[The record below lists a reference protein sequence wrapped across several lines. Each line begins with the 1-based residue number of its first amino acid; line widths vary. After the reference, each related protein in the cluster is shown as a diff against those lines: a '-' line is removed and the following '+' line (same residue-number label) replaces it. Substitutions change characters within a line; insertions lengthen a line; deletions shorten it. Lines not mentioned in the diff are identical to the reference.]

1 MANLCAIVL
10 LVRFFFFSMC
20 FDLFLLE
27 LVRILRACGIPS
39 VHLFSIKCLFL
50 CYLVVFV
57 ARSGK
62 RRHRVRKC
70 MAVVEAFPN
79 ILLLFFI
86 SPTII
91 YTWGQDSS
99 DSMGTQHLSPDKD
112 TTSYIV
118 VHRPILS
125 WRWPARR
132 QVHPSHQKSSMTRS
146 CTVWASMCG
155 DSWTRQ
161 KTSET

>member
-1 MANLCAIVL
+1 MDNRCKPLQPIASDPSDPSDASDGPGTESTLGVQSRRQGSIPCHLGRRVGGRGQGDTLRIWQTCVL
-10 LVRFFFFSMC
+10 LCCWFVFFFSMC

-91 YTWGQDSS
+91 YT
-99 DSMGTQHLSPDKD
+99 
-112 TTSYIV
+112 
-118 VHRPILS
+118 
-125 WRWPARR
+125 
-132 QVHPSHQKSSMTRS
+132 
-146 CTVWASMCG
+146 
-155 DSWTRQ
+155 
-161 KTSET
+161 